1 MWDVSQPDVFWVQLV
16 NTPSR
21 PLGAGAALQ
30 NLAGVAALAASGV
43 SLRSLFS
50 WFGLFHSVAGA

>member
-1 MWDVSQPDVFWVQLV
+1 MWDVSQPDVFWVQ
-16 NTPSR
+16 
-21 PLGAGAALQ
+21 LGAGAALQ
-30 NLAGVAALAASGV
+30 NLAGVAALAVSGV